1 MNNLIKHKLDTLYE
15 MSSGISSTPDQAG
28 HGSPF
33 LSFSSVFNNF
43 FLPEELSDKM
53 KISEQESKSLS
64 INEGDVFL
72 TRTSETI
79 DELGIS
85 SVALKDYP
93 KSSFSGFLKRLRPID
108 KEKVM
113 TKGSLLRIV
122 NVIIPIAIILLM
134 GLIMYFI
141 RKMKYSK

>member
-1 MNNLIKHKLDTLYE
+1 MIGNGSWLANTYDSMPDKSRNRYLYRP
-15 MSSGISSTPDQAG
+15 I
-28 HGSPF
+28 
-33 LSFSSVFNNF
+33 N
-43 FLPEELSDKM
+43 
-53 KISEQESKSLS
+53 
-64 INEGDVFL
+64 INELEWDKDLIPYMEKGLIAPKMHGNQVFL
-72 TRTSETI
+72 QNLVDYMMGDQSII
-79 DELGIS
+79 DLRSRQIE
-85 SVALKDYP
+85 V
-93 KSSFSGFLKRLRPID
+93 RPID